1 MVTLVFVHLDLL
13 VGMIM
18 MMTMIVTVRDR
29 ITEFLYGCLESC
41 L

>member
-13 VGMIM
+13 VGM